1 MTENLL
7 LSNNS
12 FSGQVRNSFGN
23 WETLSFMDLARN
35 MFTGNL
41 PDSLFEV
48 QTLRI
53 LYLRFNKF
61 EGSIPSTYANA
72 PQLRD
77 LYISHNMLTGEIPA
91 IQGNQFSELNEF
103 LLEENEL
110 QGTMPPSICN
120 LATNA
125 MLEDLWADC
134 ISEVDCECCTRCF

>member
-1 MTENLL
+1 M
-7 LSNNS
+7 
-12 FSGQVRNSFGN
+12 RNSFGN
-23 WETLSFMDLARN
+23 WETLAFMDLASN

-41 PDSLFEV
+41 PNSLFEV

-61 EGSIPSTYANA
+61 EGSIPATYANA

-103 LLEENEL
+103 LLEELIFDGEHRAQLSGNEFASGDA
-110 QGTMPPSICN
+110 Q
-120 LATNA
+120 
-125 MLEDLWADC
+125 
-134 ISEVDCECCTRCF
+134 